1 MELWT
6 LLLIAA
12 LGALDLWLAV
22 PAGLGLGLPPQ
33 VVGAASG
40 SGAFAG
46 SAAVVVAGGWVRRR
60 WEARRTS
67 KGEGRRGRLR
77 SIWER
82 YGVAG
87 VGLLSPL
94 LATAPLG
101 AALGVALGAP
111 RGPLLLWTGL
121 GVAVASAAL
130 TAGAQLAWAGLR
142 SLLPG

>member
-6 LLLIAA
+6 LFLIAA

-33 VVGAASG
+33 VAGAASG
-40 SGAFAG
+40 AGAFAG

-60 WEARRTS
+60 WGAGRAPE
-67 KGEGRRGRLR
+67 GPGRRGRLR
-77 SIWER
+77 RLWER
-82 YGVAG
+82 YGVVG
-87 VGLLSPL
+87 TGLLSPL

-101 AALGVALGAP
+101 AALGIALGAP

-130 TAGAQLAWAGLR
+130 TAGALLAWAGLR
-142 SLLPG
+142 PLLPG